1 MVSTLLNALEMATG
15 ALRVNVLRSLLTIL
29 GIVIGVGAVIMM
41 VGLGMGAREMIGERI
56 RSMGS
61 NLVLVIP
68 GASKAGGVH
77 MGSGTVHTLTSKDA
91 EAIARRCPSVAA
103 AVPVWSQ
110 VTQVIHANRNWRT
123 RVSGVTG
130 DYFAVR
136 DWSLAGGRYFNAN
149 EERAGSKVCVIGK
162 SVARRLM
169 GEGDPVGREL
179 RIQNVPFRI
188 VGLLETK
195 GQSPGGEDQD
205 DTVLV
210 PIVAS
215 HARLFGTPFKDE
227 VRVIMVQAASR
238 DAILQAEEEITAV
251 LAKRHRIAGGADNDF
266 TVKSLTEMMRASEES
281 LKIMTTLLGSI
292 AAISLLVGGIGV
304 MNIMLVSVTERTREI
319 GIRMAVGAKTS
330 DILGQFLVEACVLT
344 MLGGLT
350 GIALGTGGS
359 WLFARASNWPVL
371 ISPPAVVLAFGVSA
385 VVGIAFGFYPAYKAS
400 RLHPIDA
407 LRYE

>member
-1 MVSTLLNALEMATG
+1 MSDSLINALEMAAG
-15 ALRVNVLRSLLTIL
+15 ALRVNFLCSLLTIL

-61 NLVLVIP
+61 NLLLIIP
-68 GASKAGGVH
+68 GASQQGGVH
-77 MGSGTVHTLTSKDA
+77 MGSGTVHTLTARDA
-91 EAIARRCPSVAA
+91 EAIARRCPSVSAA
-103 AVPVWSQ
+103 APVWGQ

-123 RVSGVTG
+123 RVSGVTM
-130 DYFAVR
+130 DYAVVR
-136 DWSLAGGRYFNAN
+136 DWSFAGGRYFNAN
-149 EERAGSKVCVIGK
+149 EERAGSKVCEIGK
-162 SVARRLM
+162 TVAQRLM
-169 GEGDPVGREL
+169 GDVDPVGREL

-188 VGLLETK
+188 VGLLDTK

-210 PIVAS
+210 PIVAA

-227 VRVIMVQAASR
+227 VRVIIVQAVSR
-238 DAILQAEEEITAV
+238 ELLPQAEEEIVAL
-251 LAKRHRIAGGADNDF
+251 LAKRHRIASGADNDF

-330 DILGQFLVEACVLT
+330 DILGQFIVEACVLT

-350 GIALGTGGS
+350 GIALGTGAS
-359 WLFARASNWPVL
+359 CIFARASNWPVL
-371 ISPPAVVLAFGVSA
+371 ISPPAICLAFGVSA
-385 VVGIAFGFYPAYKAS
+385 IVGIAFGFYPAYKAS